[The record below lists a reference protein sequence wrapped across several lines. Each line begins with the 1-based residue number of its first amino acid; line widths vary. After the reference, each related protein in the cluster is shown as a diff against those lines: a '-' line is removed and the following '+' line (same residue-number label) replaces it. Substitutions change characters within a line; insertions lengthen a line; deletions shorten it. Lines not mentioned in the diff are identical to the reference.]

1 MGTGTFL
8 FQFSTTMATAVA
20 IVGMAL
26 IAPDGKGNVG
36 YEQEVANVVEG
47 EDAEDHIDDG
57 TNGSKA

>member
-1 MGTGTFL
+1 MGAGTFL
-8 FQFSTTMATAVA
+8 TKFGTTVAAAVA
-20 IVGMAL
+20 VVGMAL

-36 YEQEVANVVEG
+36 YEQKVANVVEG